1 MSVYEATQYH
11 GKSLM
16 EWAVLWFNTSNDA
29 FYQTYG
35 FNFNPHKHPG
45 LYEQARERVYGA
57 TERNDGVRWFNG

>member
-35 FNFNPHKHPG
+35 FNFNPHKYPS
-45 LYEQARERVYGA
+45 LYEQARQQVYG
-57 TERNDGVRWFNG
+57 EPECFNMGRWFNG